1 MARKDKY
8 PTPPVAIVHPAG
20 RTEELAQ
27 VANDAIRNFSG
38 SADELEKALGML
50 MLGDYFGWKPLVVVH
65 NKRTVR
71 KYEGILGISVREFF
85 PEEGPLALRSLGYS
99 IAKDL
104 GNFWKV
110 VSGDISVEGRRELT
124 DSSGTHQ
131 G

>member
-8 PTPPVAIVHPAG
+8 PTPPVDTVHPAG

-27 VANDAIRNFSG
+27 IANEAIRNFSG
-38 SADELEKALGML
+38 SADELERALGML